1 MKTKLD
7 SISRLILI
15 AIMLFSIMAFTSVY
29 KLKRGT
35 VKVNVLKPEKVK
47 ITTTIDSS
55 VLPEIVIK
63 DHQLFLNDLG
73 HQESGNR
80 YSVVN
85 RYGYMGRYQF
95 GKSTLKT
102 LKIRAS
108 RSKFLKDTLLQEQ
121 AMFALLKHNKKRL
134 QKLINKFDGKVVHGV
149 LVTESGLLAA
159 AHLGGQGSV
168 KKWFRSGRV
177 RKDGNGVRITTYM
190 RKFGGYTLNL

>member
-15 AIMLFSIMAFTSVY
+15 AIMLLSIMAFTSVY

-55 VLPEIVIK
+55 ILPEIVIK

-80 YSVVN
+80 
-85 RYGYMGRYQF
+85 
-95 GKSTLKT
+95 
-102 LKIRAS
+102 
-108 RSKFLKDTLLQEQ
+108 
-121 AMFALLKHNKKRL
+121 
-134 QKLINKFDGKVVHGV
+134 
-149 LVTESGLLAA
+149 
-159 AHLGGQGSV
+159 
-168 KKWFRSGRV
+168 
-177 RKDGNGVRITTYM
+177 
-190 RKFGGYTLNL
+190 